1 MFACCREDAED
12 GGRMTNVPHCT
23 TMVRCGDAVQVLVGR
38 NNRQNDE
45 LSHRVANPDD
55 LWMHVRGVP
64 GRWGVHMR
72 IHNLSVIHH
81 V

>member
-1 MFACCREDAED
+1 
-12 GGRMTNVPHCT
+12 
-23 TMVRCGDAVQVLVGR
+23 MVRCGDAVQVLVGR

-72 IHNLSVIHH
+72 IHNCTGVGSNGCIISFHEFVSAWPLT
-81 V
+81 